1 MSTSL
6 RTCLRGASFAVLVS
20 LIAPLSSHAV
30 TDGEAEPLLSDVRQL
45 TYEGERAGEGY
56 FSEDG
61 KHLVFQS
68 ERLRGNPFYQIYSLD
83 LETGDAVRISPGIGK
98 TTCAFYRPG
107 TNDVLFAS
115 THGDP
120 DAEAKQ
126 REEIAFRESGQSRRY
141 SWDYDEDMD
150 LYVADRDGFNVRRL
164 TDARGYDAEGAYS
177 PDGKCIVFSS
187 LRAAYDSEL
196 TEEDAKRL
204 EQDPSY
210 FGDLYIMNADGSNV
224 TRLTDTP
231 GYDGGPF
238 FSPDGRR
245 VIWRRFDETGAIA
258 DIYSMLTD
266 GTDVIRLTDFGAMSW
281 APYYHPSGEYA
292 IFTANKHGFGNFEL
306 FIVDAL
312 GAKVP
317 VRVTFTDGF
326 DGLPVFDPVGARLA
340 WTAGRTG
347 DGKSQLFLANW
358 DHGGALASL
367 AESPSVHPESH
378 QHASADILSAELQY
392 KVEFLASDDLE
403 GRMTGTEGA
412 RKAADFLAGQLEK
425 FGFEPLPGMNG
436 FTQTFTYSSGVS
448 VSEKSAL
455 TIEMGEDSRE
465 LALDGGFRPVS
476 FSENGTVEG
485 EVVFTGY
492 GLSVPGGLGEGYDS
506 YSGVDVTDKIVL
518 VLRAIPDEVETVRR
532 LTLNRYAGLRYKAL
546 AAREAGASAIL
557 VTTGPSTEGLSDL
570 VRLQSEVNASTSG
583 IVIAS
588 IRPDVAEAMLEAAG
602 YSLSDVQHELDLENP
617 HFEGSFPLSGVTARV
632 HVELDREYK
641 SDDNVIGW
649 LPPRPGVDT
658 GDEPIDTSAPPEY
671 VILGAHYDHI
681 GRGEVGSLAREG
693 EHGEIH
699 NGADDNASG
708 TAVVLELAEALAAKH
723 AESPA
728 GFKRSVIVA
737 FWSGEELGLVGS
749 AYYVENPPV
758 PNAQIAA
765 YLNFDMVG
773 RLRDNQL
780 TLQGLGSSSIW
791 KGLAEKKNV
800 AAGFQLSLQDDPYL
814 PTDATSFYTHEI
826 PIVHFFTGS
835 HEEYNRPVD
844 DAATLDYEGMERIG
858 KFALA
863 MTEDLMRREDRPD
876 YAKVERSDRGGGRTV
891 NLRAYLG
898 TIPNYTQEGVDGVKL
913 DAVRPGAPADEA
925 GLKGG
930 DVIVELAGQRIANIY
945 DYTYAIEA
953 LKIGEETPVVVMRGT
968 ERIEMTI
975 TPGSRE

>member
-1 MSTSL
+1 MPTSSRARETATFL
-6 RTCLRGASFAVLVS
+6 FALLCLISPSLSPAV
-20 LIAPLSSHAV
+20 AAG
-30 TDGEAEPLLSDVRQL
+30 DAEPLLSNVRQL

-56 FSEDG
+56 FSADG

-83 LETGDAVRISPGIGK
+83 LETGDAIRVSPGIGK

-126 REEIAFRESGQSRRY
+126 REEIAFRESGKTRRY
-141 SWDYDEDMD
+141 SWDYDEHMD
-150 LYVADRDGFNVRRL
+150 LYVADRAGLNVRRL
-164 TDARGYDAEGAYS
+164 TEARGYDAEGAYS
-177 PDGKCIVFSS
+177 PDGRLVVFSS
-187 LRAAYDSEL
+187 LRAAYDREL
-196 TEEDAKRL
+196 SAEEAKRL

-224 TRLTDTP
+224 TRLTDEP

-238 FSPDGRR
+238 FSPDGKR

-258 DIYSMLTD
+258 DVYSMSID
-266 GTDVIRLTDFGAMSW
+266 GTDIVRLTDFGAMSW

-306 FIVDAL
+306 FIVDAN
-312 GAKVP
+312 GAKEP

-326 DGLPVFDPVGARLA
+326 DGLPVFDPAGTRLA
-340 WTAGRTG
+340 WTAGRTS
-347 DGKSQLFLANW
+347 DEKSQLFLANW
-358 DHGGALASL
+358 DHDGALAMLSR
-367 AESPSVHPESH
+367 S
-378 QHASADILSAELQY
+378 SARGEGPTALIDRAELHA
-392 KVEFLASDDLE
+392 KVEYLASDELE
-403 GRMTGTEGA
+403 GRMTGSPGA
-412 RKAADFLAGQLEK
+412 RAAGDYLAGALEAI
-425 FGFEPLPGMNG
+425 GFEPLPGLDG
-436 FTQTFTYSSGVS
+436 YRQRFTYSSGVS
-448 VSEKSAL
+448 VDPASAL
-455 TIEMGEDSRE
+455 TIVTGEESRA
-465 LALDGGFRPVS
+465 LALDHDFRPVS
-476 FSENGTVEG
+476 FSENGTFEG
-485 EVVFTGY
+485 DVVFAGY

-506 YSGVDVTDKIVL
+506 YRDLDVQDKIVL
-518 VLRAIPDEVETVRR
+518 VLRAIPEEVDQKRR

-546 AAREAGASAIL
+546 AAREAGAKGLL
-557 VTTGPSTEGLSDL
+557 VVNGPSTKGLSDL
-570 VRLQSEVNASTSG
+570 VTLRSEVNASTSG
-583 IVIAS
+583 IAIAS
-588 IRPDVAEAMLEAAG
+588 IRTEVAENMFRAAG
-602 YSLSDVQHELDLENP
+602 YDLAEVQAELDLENP
-617 HFEGSFPLSGVTARV
+617 HFEGSFALEGVTASLA
-632 HVELDREYK
+632 VELERERQG
-641 SDDNVIGW
+641 DDNIVAW
-649 LPPRPGVDT
+649 LP
-658 GDEPIDTSAPPEY
+658 APDGANAPQY
-671 VILGAHYDHI
+671 VVLGAHYDHI
-681 GRGEVGSLAREG
+681 GHGEVGSLARDG

-708 TAVVLELAEALAAKH
+708 TAVVLEIAEAIAARR
-723 AESPA
+723 AESPEA
-728 GFKRSVIVA
+728 YKRGVIVT

-758 PNAQIAA
+758 PNEQVVA

-773 RLRDNQL
+773 RLRENQL

-814 PTDATSFYTHEI
+814 PTDATSFYTHEV
-826 PIVHFFTGS
+826 PVVHFFTGS

-844 DAATLDYEGMERIG
+844 DTETLNYEGMERVA

-863 MTEDLMRREDRPD
+863 MTEDLVRRDDRPD
-876 YAKVERSDRGGGRTV
+876 YAKVERSDRGGGRTA

-913 DAVRPGAPADEA
+913 DAVRPGAPADDA
-925 GLKGG
+925 GLEGG

-953 LKIGEETPVVVMRGT
+953 LKIGEETPVVVMRDNV
-968 ERIEMTI
+968 RIELTI
-975 TPGSRE
+975 IPGSRE